1 MRLDLMHIC
10 AYSQYMTV
18 DQAKIKSEILKALAH
33 PIRIILVDALRQ
45 RDMCVC
51 DLNTLVDVDQSSVS
65 RHLAQLKR
73 AGIVSERREG
83 MRVMHHLQTPCILDA
98 IGCAENVLMDRHRKQ
113 ESIMKNK
120 MD

>member
-1 MRLDLMHIC
+1 
-10 AYSQYMTV
+10 MTTE
-18 DQAKIKSEILKALAH
+18 QAKFKSDILKALAH

-51 DLNTLVDVDQSSVS
+51 DLNALVNVDQSSVS

-73 AGIVSERREG
+73 AGIVSEKREG
-83 MRVMHHLQTPCILDA
+83 MRVIHHLQTPCILDA
-98 IGCAENVLMDRHRKQ
+98 IGCAENVLMDRHKKQ

-120 MD
+120 GDRK